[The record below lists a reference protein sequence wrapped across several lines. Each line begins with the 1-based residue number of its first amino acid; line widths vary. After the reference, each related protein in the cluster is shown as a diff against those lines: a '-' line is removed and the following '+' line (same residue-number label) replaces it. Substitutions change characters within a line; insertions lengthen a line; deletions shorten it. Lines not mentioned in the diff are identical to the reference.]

1 MQKLL
6 YGMTVILFAAT
17 FAYGRVERLPAGTA
31 IDVRTNERIEIKDSS
46 DGRIFYGVVARDVM
60 DPDGN
65 IAIPRGSNVELIVR
79 NIGNHEMA
87 VDLESVTV
95 GGERY
100 AVSSDDSEISS
111 DRRQGVGK
119 NKRTGEFVGG
129 GAVIGTII
137 GAIAGGGKGAAI
149 GAIAGGATGV
159 GAETATRGKTVKVP
173 AESVLTFRLNAPLR
187 ISTDPDRGSTREGRH
202 YHDQR

>member
-6 YGMTVILFAAT
+6 SGMTAILFAAT
-17 FAYGRVERLPAGTA
+17 FSYARTERLPAGTT
-31 IDVRTNERIEIKDSS
+31 IEVRTNERIEIKDSS
-46 DGRIFYGVVARDVM
+46 DGRIFNGVVGRDVL

-79 NIGNHEMA
+79 NIGDHEMA

-100 AVSSDDSEISS
+100 AVSSDDSEISA

-149 GAIAGGATGV
+149 GAAAGGAAGV
-159 GAETATRGKTVKVP
+159 GAQTVTRGKTIKIP
-173 AESVLTFRLNAPLR
+173 AESALTFRLNAPLR